1 MNAKKIFLLTACL
14 LLPFLLN
21 ASLEQNF
28 KKMNMQN
35 GLAGNSVY
43 SIFKDKDGF
52 IWFGTGDGLSRY
64 DGKNIRSFTSDKYN
78 MTIEHMYDTSDGLL
92 LFITSNNLHCF
103 DRYREC
109 FVETASFRDMRYY
122 NTRGLVL
129 LNDSIYWSIS
139 KNKLHLL
146 KRVLGRSADNKTSLL
161 SLEVLK
167 EFVLTD
173 EAEIIYTFCESQDKK
188 KLFLVT
194 EKSKLLIFDLQTEKL
209 DAVVTLFTSRPDSY
223 QISSLV
229 CDKDYL

>member
-1 MNAKKIFLLTACL
+1 
-14 LLPFLLN
+14 
-21 ASLEQNF
+21 
-28 KKMNMQN
+28 
-35 GLAGNSVY
+35 
-43 SIFKDKDGF
+43 
-52 IWFGTGDGLSRY
+52 
-64 DGKNIRSFTSDKYN
+64 
-78 MTIEHMYDTSDGLL
+78 
-92 LFITSNNLHCF
+92 
-103 DRYREC
+103 
-109 FVETASFRDMRYY
+109 MRYY

-209 DAVVTLFTSRPDSY
+209 DCCCYSVY
-223 QISSLV
+223 QPARFISDFLIG
-229 CDKDYL
+229 L

>member
-78 MTIEHMYDTSDGLL
+78 MTIEHMYDTSVSTNSLS
-92 LFITSNNLHCF
+92 TSS
-103 DRYREC
+103 ESK
-109 FVETASFRDMRYY
+109 E
-122 NTRGLVL
+122 VL
-129 LNDSIYWSIS
+129 LSALLPSTRF
-139 KNKLHLL
+139 NKCNL
-146 KRVLGRSADNKTSLL
+146 
-161 SLEVLK
+161 
-167 EFVLTD
+167 FF
-173 EAEIIYTFCESQDKK
+173 EIDQ
-188 KLFLVT
+188 
-194 EKSKLLIFDLQTEKL
+194 
-209 DAVVTLFTSRPDSY
+209 
-223 QISSLV
+223 
-229 CDKDYL
+229 